1 MTKQLPRRAPLSCSL
16 VDKHAV
22 RYFFAGVADDV
33 HAGIERHFARCPRCR
48 SKMQLFERA
57 WRRDG
62 LRRAA
67 EVQR

>member
-1 MTKQLPRRAPLSCSL
+1 MTKRLPMRAPLSCSV

-22 RYFFAGVADDV
+22 RYFFAGVAGDV
-33 HAGIERHFARCPRCR
+33 DAGIERHFARCPRCR
-48 SKMQLFERA
+48 RKMQLFDRV

-67 EVQR
+67 EARR